1 MKDHKVIILRGL
13 PGAGKTEL
21 CKALQNHIY
30 VSMDDYWTRDGQPY
44 RFEKSEM
51 RTAVAWTHTKF
62 YEALRDG
69 QEKESALIVVD
80 NTHTRTW
87 EMDFYY
93 DAASRAGWD
102 VQFVRVEADIMVCMK
117 RCQHPV
123 PAYKMLEMRDRFE
136 DLAPKDMES
145 RVRLLEEIGL
155 ALTKIDLEGR
165 IKKETKNG

>member
-1 MKDHKVIILRGL
+1 MKNHKVIILRGL

-21 CKALQNHIY
+21 CKSFREHTY
-30 VSMDDYWTRDGQPY
+30 VSMDLYWKRDGQPY

-80 NTHTRTW
+80 NTHKRTW
-87 EMDFYY
+87 EMEFYY
-93 DAASRAGWD
+93 NAAARAGWD
-102 VQFVRVEADIMVCMK
+102 VQIVRVEADIMVCMQ
-117 RCQHPV
+117 RGQHPV
-123 PAYKMLEMRDRFE
+123 PADKMLEMRDRFE

-155 ALTKIDLEGR
+155 TQINLEKVITRRG
-165 IKKETKNG
+165 